1 MFTFVRLPAI
11 FMMNAIANKSKKAD
25 GEIQKDHCSS
35 GFFENVV
42 TYHLIFGGT
51 DIMSIVFFATGLF
64 LVFILAYLVSYDRK
78 NIRYKAILS
87 MLAVQI
93 VLTFALLNTKAGI
106 FIIGFISKMF
116 NKLIELGIQGV
127 DFVFGGLENKEM
139 SSFFLDVL
147 LPIIFISIL
156 IGILN
161 YFKILPV
168 IIKYVG
174 MALSKING
182 MGKLENYIALSSAI
196 LGQSEVFLT
205 TKKQIGLVSQTRLYT
220 LCTSAMSAVSIAIVG
235 AYMTMI
241 EPKYVVIA
249 IMLNILS
256 ALIIANIVN
265 PYEIKDEEDLLIVEE
280 EHKMSFFQMI
290 GESIMDGLKVAIIVA
305 AMLVGFIALINLI
318 DYVFT
323 LIFHVSFQTILG
335 YIFAPIAFLM
345 GIPWDE
351 AVKAGSIM
359 ATKLVTNEF
368 VAMLNFKD
376 MAGTLS
382 EKTVGIVSVFLVSF
396 ANFSSIG
403 IITGAVKALDEKQ
416 GDVVAKFGLKLLYG
430 STLASMLS
438 GTIMGLF
445 L

>member
-1 MFTFVRLPAI
+1 MRFL
-11 FMMNAIANKSKKAD
+11 
-25 GEIQKDHCSS
+25 
-35 GFFENVV
+35 
-42 TYHLIFGGT
+42 
-51 DIMSIVFFATGLF
+51 FFATGLL
-64 LVFILAYLVSYDRK
+64 LVFILAYLVSNDKK

-93 VLTFALLNTKAGI
+93 ILTFALLNTKAGI
-106 FIIGFISKMF
+106 LIIGFISKMF
-116 NKLIELGIQGV
+116 NKLIELGIEGV
-127 DFVFGGLENKEM
+127 DFVFGGLENKEV

-161 YFKILPV
+161 YLKILPL

-174 MALSKING
+174 MALSKLNG
-182 MGKLENYIALSSAI
+182 MGKLENYIAVSSAV

-205 TKKQIGLVSQTRLYT
+205 TKKQIGLVSKKRLYT

-235 AYMTMI
+235 SYMTMI

-249 IMLNILS
+249 IILNILS
-256 ALIIANIVN
+256 ALIVANIVN
-265 PYEIKDEEDLLIVEE
+265 PYEVKDEEDLLIVEE
-280 EHKMSFFQMI
+280 DHKMSFFQMI
-290 GESIMDGLKVAIIVA
+290 GESIMDGLKVAVIVA

-351 AVKAGSIM
+351 TVKAGGIM

-376 MAGTLS
+376 IAGTLS

-403 IITGAVKALDEKQ
+403 IITGSVKALDAKQ
-416 GDVVAKFGLKLLYG
+416 GDVVAKFGMKLLYG

-438 GTIMGLF
+438 ATVMGLF

>member
-1 MFTFVRLPAI
+1 MRFL
-11 FMMNAIANKSKKAD
+11 
-25 GEIQKDHCSS
+25 
-35 GFFENVV
+35 
-42 TYHLIFGGT
+42 
-51 DIMSIVFFATGLF
+51 FFATGLL
-64 LVFILAYLVSYDRK
+64 LVFILSYLVSNDKK
-78 NIRYKAILS
+78 NIRYRAILS

-93 VLTFALLNTKAGI
+93 ILTFILLNTKAGI
-106 FIIGFISKMF
+106 LIISFISKMF
-116 NKLIELGIQGV
+116 NKLIELGIDGV
-127 DFVFGGLENKEM
+127 NFVFGGLENKG
-139 SSFFLDVL
+139 SSTFFLNVL

-161 YFKILPV
+161 YLKILPL

-174 MALSKING
+174 MALSKLNG
-182 MGKLENYIALSSAI
+182 MGKLENYIALSSAV

-205 TKKQIGLVSQTRLYT
+205 TKKQIGLVSKKRLYT

-235 AYMTMI
+235 SYMTML

-256 ALIIANIVN
+256 ALIVANIVN
-265 PYEIKDEEDLLIVEE
+265 PYEVTDEEDLLIVEE
-280 EHKMSFFQMI
+280 DHKMSFFQMI
-290 GESIMDGLKVAIIVA
+290 GESVMDGLKVAVIVA
-305 AMLVGFIALINLI
+305 AMLIGFIALINLI
-318 DYVFT
+318 DYLFT
-323 LIFHVSFQTILG
+323 IIFHISFQTILG

-376 MAGTLS
+376 IAGTLS

-403 IITGAVKALDEKQ
+403 IITGSVKALDTKQ
-416 GDVVAKFGLKLLYG
+416 GDVVAKFGMKLLYG

-438 GTIMGLF
+438 ATIMGLF

>member
-1 MFTFVRLPAI
+1 MRFL
-11 FMMNAIANKSKKAD
+11 
-25 GEIQKDHCSS
+25 
-35 GFFENVV
+35 
-42 TYHLIFGGT
+42 
-51 DIMSIVFFATGLF
+51 FFATGLL
-64 LVFILAYLVSYDRK
+64 LVFILAYLVSNDKK

-93 VLTFALLNTKAGI
+93 ILTFALLNTKAGI
-106 FIIGFISKMF
+106 LIIGFISKMF
-116 NKLIELGIQGV
+116 NKLIELGIEGV
-127 DFVFGGLENKEM
+127 DFVFGGLENKEV

-161 YFKILPV
+161 YLKILPL

-174 MALSKING
+174 MALSKLNG
-182 MGKLENYIALSSAI
+182 MGKLENYIAVSSAV

-205 TKKQIGLVSQTRLYT
+205 TKKQIGLVSKKRLYT

-235 AYMTMI
+235 SYMTMI

-249 IMLNILS
+249 IILNILS
-256 ALIIANIVN
+256 ALIVANIVN
-265 PYEIKDEEDLLIVEE
+265 PYEVTDEEDLLIVEE
-280 EHKMSFFQMI
+280 DHKMSFFQMI
-290 GESIMDGLKVAIIVA
+290 GESIMDGLKVAVIVA

-351 AVKAGSIM
+351 TVKAGGIM

-376 MAGTLS
+376 IAGTLS

-403 IITGAVKALDEKQ
+403 IITGSVKALDAKQ
-416 GDVVAKFGLKLLYG
+416 GDVVAKFGMKLLYG

-438 GTIMGLF
+438 ATVMGLF

>member
-1 MFTFVRLPAI
+1 MRFL
-11 FMMNAIANKSKKAD
+11 
-25 GEIQKDHCSS
+25 
-35 GFFENVV
+35 
-42 TYHLIFGGT
+42 
-51 DIMSIVFFATGLF
+51 FFAAGLL
-64 LVFILAYLVSYDRK
+64 LVFILSYLVSNDKK
-78 NIRYKAILS
+78 NIRYRAILS

-93 VLTFALLNTKAGI
+93 ILTFILLNTKAGI
-106 FIIGFISKMF
+106 LIISFISKMF
-116 NKLIELGIQGV
+116 NKLIELGIDGV
-127 DFVFGGLENKEM
+127 NFVFGGLENKG
-139 SSFFLDVL
+139 SSTFFLNVL

-161 YFKILPV
+161 YLKILPL

-174 MALSKING
+174 MALSKLNG
-182 MGKLENYIALSSAI
+182 MGKLENYIALSSAV

-205 TKKQIGLVSQTRLYT
+205 TKKQIGLVSKKRLYT

-235 AYMTMI
+235 SYMTML

-256 ALIIANIVN
+256 ALIVANIVN
-265 PYEIKDEEDLLIVEE
+265 PYEVTDEEDLLIVEE
-280 EHKMSFFQMI
+280 DHKMSFFQMI
-290 GESIMDGLKVAIIVA
+290 GESVMDGLKVAVIVA
-305 AMLVGFIALINLI
+305 AMLIGFIALINLI
-318 DYVFT
+318 DYLFT
-323 LIFHVSFQTILG
+323 IIFHISFQTILG

-376 MAGTLS
+376 IAGTLS

-403 IITGAVKALDEKQ
+403 IITGSVKALDTKQ
-416 GDVVAKFGLKLLYG
+416 GDVVAKFGMKLLYG

-438 GTIMGLF
+438 ATIMGLF

>member
-1 MFTFVRLPAI
+1 MRFL
-11 FMMNAIANKSKKAD
+11 
-25 GEIQKDHCSS
+25 
-35 GFFENVV
+35 
-42 TYHLIFGGT
+42 
-51 DIMSIVFFATGLF
+51 FFATGLL
-64 LVFILAYLVSYDRK
+64 LVFILAYLVSYDKK

-93 VLTFALLNTKAGI
+93 ILTFALLNTKAGI
-106 FIIGFISKMF
+106 LIIGFISKMF

-127 DFVFGGLENKEM
+127 DFVFGGLENEKM

-174 MALSKING
+174 LALSKING

-205 TKKQIGLVSQTRLYT
+205 TKKQIGLVSKTRLYT

-265 PYEIKDEEDLLIVEE
+265 PYEITDEQDLLIVEE
-280 EHKMSFFQMI
+280 EHKMSFFQML
-290 GESIMDGLKVAIIVA
+290 GESIMDGLKVAVIVA
-305 AMLVGFIALINLI
+305 AMLIGFIALINLI

-376 MAGTLS
+376 IAGTLS

-403 IITGAVKALDEKQ
+403 IITGAVKALDAKQ

-438 GTIMGLF
+438 ATIMGLF